1 MLQCVL
7 NLDRKA
13 QDAPAELMGAGV
25 ASAAF
30 VEQRLADHAAERAQ
44 LERARV
50 VAERA
55 PRRHQPGIRAPSFI
69 SAARAAVVPRA
80 TLVLPGDGACAAGAD
95 VPVRFRG
102 AHTAAAAPVGF
113 HGASTSKIDPWALK
127 NEEPNWIMDGRI

>member
-1 MLQCVL
+1 
-7 NLDRKA
+7 
-13 QDAPAELMGAGV
+13 MGAGV

-55 PRRHQPGIRAPSFI
+55 PRRHQPGIRAHSFI
-69 SAARAAVVPRA
+69 SAARA

>member
-69 SAARAAVVPRA
+69 SAARAA
-80 TLVLPGDGACAAGAD
+80 LVLPGDGACAAGAD

>member
-44 LERARV
+44 LERAGV

-55 PRRHQPGIRAPSFI
+55 PRRHQSGIRALPLSI
-69 SAARAAVVPRA
+69 ARAALVPSA
-80 TLVLPGDGACAAGAD
+80 SLILPGDRAYAAD